1 MLRAMNLGQEAVL
14 EGISDKLGIIAKIA
28 NINEQSICGS

>member
-1 MLRAMNLGQEAVL
+1 MSGGQEAVL
-14 EGISDKLGIIAKIA
+14 ESMLEKLGIIAKIA